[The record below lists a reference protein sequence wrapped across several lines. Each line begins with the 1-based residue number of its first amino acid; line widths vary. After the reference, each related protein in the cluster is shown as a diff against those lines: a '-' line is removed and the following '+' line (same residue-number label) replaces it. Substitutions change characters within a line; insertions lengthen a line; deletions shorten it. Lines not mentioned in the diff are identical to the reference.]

1 MSRAAAEM
9 PISDARD
16 HLAEVVNRAM
26 YGGEVTYLTRRGR
39 RLAVVVSEAQ
49 LRADETRAREEAI
62 VETCREMW
70 RSVADADEVTRT
82 AVSTAI
88 EYIVS
93 MLEDAVDLTAIL
105 AVSEEREAGAQPV
118 SWELAKAEFGL

>member
-1 MSRAAAEM
+1 
-9 PISDARD
+9 
-16 HLAEVVNRAM
+16 M